1 MKILM
6 IAPEPFFEPRGTPF
20 SVLGRLKALSALGH
34 EIDLLTY
41 HLGQDVTISNV
52 RIYRTVRIPPIT
64 KIRIGPS
71 LIKLFLDLLLMA
83 KTVQFLLLRKYDLL
97 HAHEEASFF
106 TIFLARL
113 FGIPHL
119 YDMHSSL
126 PQQLRNFEYTKFS
139 PVIRI
144 FEWFERYVI
153 SSSEGIITI
162 CPALEKHMKNINPH
176 AKHVMI
182 ENVPTEV
189 NHEAIS
195 QRRSRVEKFRSTY
208 SLDGKMI
215 VLYAGTFEPYQGLD
229 LLIRS
234 AERVIAK
241 AKNILFLLIGGHPDQ
256 VKKCRTLV
264 EQLGLASQFCF
275 TGIRPPDEIPIAIE
289 ASDVLISPR
298 ISGTNTPL
306 KIYAY
311 LQSGKPI
318 IATNLYTHTQI
329 LTSEVAL
336 LVEPEAGA
344 MAAGIITLLE
354 DVELSCRLGKQA
366 SQLFKERY
374 SFETYLRNTELIL
387 QMSLR

>member
-1 MKILM
+1 M

-41 HLGQDVTISNV
+41 HVGQDVMISNV
-52 RIYRTVRIPPIT
+52 RIYRTLRIPLIT

-71 LIKLFLDLLLMA
+71 LVKLFLDVLLMA
-83 KTVQFLLLRKYDLL
+83 KTAQFLLLRKYDLL

-113 FGIPHL
+113 FRIPHL

-139 PVIRI
+139 PIIRI
-144 FEWFERYVI
+144 FERLERHVI
-153 SSSEGIITI
+153 NSSGGIITI
-162 CPALEKHMKNINPH
+162 CPALEMHIKNINPH
-176 AKHVMI
+176 AKHVLI
-182 ENVPTEV
+182 ENVPAEEK
-189 NHEAIS
+189 HETVS
-195 QRRSRVEKFRSTY
+195 QNSVEEFRSTY
-208 SLDGKMI
+208 SLDGKII
-215 VLYAGTFEPYQGLD
+215 VLYAGSFEPYQGLD

-234 AERVIAK
+234 AERVVAK
-241 AKNILFLLIGGHPDQ
+241 AKNVLFLLIGGQPAQ
-256 VKKCRTLV
+256 VKKYRTLV
-264 EQLGLASQFCF
+264 EQVGLASEFCF
-275 TGIRPPDEIPIAIE
+275 TGTRPPAEMPIAIE
-289 ASDVLISPR
+289 ASNILISPR

-336 LVEPEAGA
+336 LVEPEAEA
-344 MAAGIITLLE
+344 MAAGILTLLGE
-354 DVELSCRLGKQA
+354 LELSRTLGKQA
-366 SQLFKERY
+366 RQLFEEHY
-374 SFETYLRNTELIL
+374 SFKTYLRKTESIL